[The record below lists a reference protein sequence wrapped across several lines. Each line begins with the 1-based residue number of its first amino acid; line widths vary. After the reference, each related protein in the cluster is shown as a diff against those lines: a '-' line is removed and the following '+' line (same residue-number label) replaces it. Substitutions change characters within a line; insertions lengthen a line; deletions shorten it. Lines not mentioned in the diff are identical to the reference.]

1 MTKPAV
7 KKTTAKPR
15 RRTLAQEAQAV
26 KAQAVK
32 AQSVTKTSIAALITV
47 GACKT
52 VKTVCTANQLAAALG
67 LPDGKRL
74 RGWLRQNEVLGND
87 GRYSHYGIDVNS
99 KDGTKLVRR
108 ACERFKQDYNAVMTR
123 LVKALTTAS

>member
-1 MTKPAV
+1 MAKKAAKATKD
-7 KKTTAKPR
+7 KKVQ

-26 KAQAVK
+26 KAQ
-32 AQSVTKTSIAALITV
+32 SITKTSIAALITV

-52 VKTVCTANQLAAALG
+52 VKTVCTANQLAQALG

-74 RGWLRQNEVLGND
+74 RGWLRQTEVLGND

-99 KDGTKLVRR
+99 KDGATLIRR

-123 LVKALTTAS
+123 LVKALGATA

>member
-1 MTKPAV
+1 MAKKAAKATKD
-7 KKTTAKPR
+7 KKVQ
-15 RRTLAQEAQAV
+15 RRTLAQE
-26 KAQAVK
+26 AQAVK

-52 VKTVCTANQLAAALG
+52 VKTVCTANQLATALG

-74 RGWLRQNEVLGND
+74 RGWLRQTEVLGND

-99 KDGTKLVRR
+99 KAGSKLVQR
-108 ACERFKQDYNAVMTR
+108 ACERFKQDYNAVITR
-123 LVKALTTAS
+123 LVKALSVTA